1 MFSHHCLQINF
12 ICLKEYL
19 VLIDSVYSIRR
30 HEQRFLESSY
40 STWRVVSQLLF
51 TYLIQ
56 LFYNKTFSRV
66 VEAPCSYNLREGRYM
81 GSYFTLL
88 VPQVRIILPA
98 RAFIHSV
105 SQSFSQSFIHSVSQ
119 SSNRRYSCNFSQIQ
133 QKNGLHHSDCSPS
146 LRGLQKLFTTPI
158 MLFLCS
164 VRPTVTMD
172 ASTCMQTGH
181 VASGPIFV
189 TRLSR
194 HSCFTITWTYQ
205 STQFQKTVRVHLCK
219 LCV

>member
-81 GSYFTLL
+81 GSHFTFL
-88 VPQVRIILPA
+88 VPQVRIILPS
-98 RAFIHSV
+98 RAFIHS
-105 SQSFSQSFIHSVSQ
+105 FIQSVSQ
-119 SSNRRYSCNFSQIQ
+119 SVSQSVIQPKIFLHNLSQIQ

-146 LRGLQKLFTTPI
+146 LRGFQKLFTTPI

-164 VRPTVTMD
+164 VKPTVTMD

-181 VASGPIFV
+181 VASGPIFA

-194 HSCFTITWTYQ
+194 HSCFTITSWTYQ